1 MWSNIGANMAESGRL
16 PDSIVRRGMRRII
29 GASIKNKRPEDPE
42 KREELVQTLVE
53 ELKDS
58 PIAITP
64 DAANQQHYEL
74 PPEFFSLVLG
84 PYNKYSCCLWEE
96 GTETIEAAEETMLD
110 LTCRRAGIEDGM
122 TILDLGCGW
131 GAMSLWMA
139 KRFPDASI
147 TAVSNSVLQGDFI
160 RGKAEVSE
168 FRNLRVIRADVQDY
182 RPDTTFHRI
191 VSVEMFEH
199 VRNYAELLKRIADWL
214 YEDGRLFVHHFCHRD
229 MPYTM
234 DADDERDWMAR
245 LFFTGGLM
253 PSEQLLSEFRDD
265 MTISDSWTVSGL
277 HYARTLRT
285 WLATMDSRHDEVM
298 SILHGHYGPSD
309 ARLWFNRWRMFFMAC
324 EELFAYRNGTEWFV
338 VHHVFKCR

>member
-1 MWSNIGANMAESGRL
+1 
-16 PDSIVRRGMRRII
+16 
-29 GASIKNKRPEDPE
+29 
-42 KREELVQTLVE
+42 
-53 ELKDS
+53 
-58 PIAITP
+58 
-64 DAANQQHYEL
+64 
-74 PPEFFSLVLG
+74 
-84 PYNKYSCCLWEE
+84 
-96 GTETIEAAEETMLD
+96 MLD

-265 MTISDSWTVSGL
+265 MTTVSYTHL
-277 HYARTLRT
+277 TLPT
-285 WLATMDSRHDEVM
+285 
-298 SILHGHYGPSD
+298 
-309 ARLWFNRWRMFFMAC
+309 N
-324 EELFAYRNGTEWFV
+324 
-338 VHHVFKCR
+338 